1 MFLQSI
7 KLLRKYCKWKSS
19 YVNYNAYSL
28 QRMMST
34 NNQDNPIVWID
45 MEMTGLDVE
54 TCHILEITC
63 LITNSNLKIISDQLN
78 IVVNQPDSILNTMNN
93 WCKEHH
99 SKSKLIDEVRNSKIS
114 LKDAEKTVL
123 EFLKSYVPKGKCPL
137 AGNSVYMDRLFLIKY
152 MPLIHD
158 YLHYRIID
166 VSSIKELAR
175 RWNSQIY
182 NSASP
187 KMLNHRATSDILE
200 SIKELDYYKN
210 CIFTP
215 KNSQ

>member
-1 MFLQSI
+1 MFLRGI
-7 KLLRKYCKWKSS
+7 KLLKMYCKWKPS
-19 YVNYNAYSL
+19 YINCNVYLL

-34 NNQDNPIVWID
+34 NNQNNHMVWID
-45 MEMTGLDVE
+45 MEMTGLDIN

-63 LITNSNLKIISDQLN
+63 LITDSNLKIISDKLN
-78 IVVNQPDSILNTMNN
+78 IVINQPDSILNTMDN

-99 SKSKLIDEVRNSKIS
+99 KKSKLIDDVRNSKIS
-114 LKDAEKTVL
+114 LKDAEQTVL
-123 EFLKSYVPKGKCPL
+123 KFLKSYVPRGKCPL

-152 MPLIHD
+152 MPLVHD

-166 VSSIKELAR
+166 VSTIKEVAR

-182 NSASP
+182 NSAPP
-187 KMLNHRATSDILE
+187 KTYQHRATFDILE
-200 SIKELDYYKN
+200 SIKELDHYKN

-215 KNSQ
+215 KNS

>member
-1 MFLQSI
+1 MVNLI
-7 KLLRKYCKWKSS
+7 VYLYYNKLNKSNL
-19 YVNYNAYSL
+19 YPL

-34 NNQDNPIVWID
+34 NNQNNHMVWID
-45 MEMTGLDVE
+45 MEMTGLDIN

-63 LITNSNLKIISDQLN
+63 LITDSNLKIISDKLN
-78 IVVNQPDSILNTMNN
+78 IVINQPDSILSTMDN

-99 SKSKLIDEVRNSKIS
+99 KKSKLIDDVRNSKIS
-114 LKDAEKTVL
+114 LKDAEQTVL
-123 EFLKSYVPKGKCPL
+123 KFLKSYVPRGKCPL

-152 MPLIHD
+152 MPLVHD

-166 VSSIKELAR
+166 VSTIKEVAR

-182 NSASP
+182 YSAPP
-187 KMLNHRATSDILE
+187 KTYQHRATFDILE
-200 SIKELDYYKN
+200 SIKELDHYKN

-215 KNSQ
+215 KNS